1 MRWNMEAPGIAIG
14 ILAVLTALLLGS
26 GGAIVPGVALAASP
40 EGREVALVV
49 QLRGKALV
57 ERDGQQAFEAFI
69 KSPIERSDIVE
80 TLRKSRAKMLFRDES
95 IMTLGPESR
104 ASVREFA
111 EGMEGRKGAT
121 KLNLLNGKMRS
132 VVGKSSF
139 EVHTPTVV
147 AAARGTVIEFTVAV
161 VDGKTVTVV
170 SCLEG
175 TVELSSTEGTIKGVL
190 LLKEGNTAVV
200 YEGQD
205 PATVEPVPTSDYT
218 GLPGRATVIT
228 AIETETIDTI
238 LTPSV
243 IITPPIEIIPEITAT
258 PVIVD
263 VIFPD
268 GPDHN

>member
-1 MRWNMEAPGIAIG
+1 MRWKVEGAVKAMR
-14 ILAVLTALLLGS
+14 ILAALTVLLLSGS
-26 GGAIVPGVALAASP
+26 GSLAPGVALADLP
-40 EGREVALVV
+40 EEREVALVV

-57 ERDGQQAFEAFI
+57 ERGEQQAFEAFI
-69 KSPIERSDIVE
+69 KSPIERNDIVE

-104 ASVREFA
+104 ASVKEFT

-121 KLNLLNGKMRS
+121 KLNLLSGKMRT

-147 AAARGTVIEFTVAV
+147 AAARGTIIEFTVAV
-161 VDGKTVTVV
+161 VGGKTVTVV

-175 TVELSSTEGTIKGVL
+175 TVELSSNDGSVRGVL
-190 LLKEGNTAVV
+190 LLKEGQTAVL

-205 PATVEPVPTSDYT
+205 PSTIEPVPTAGYT
-218 GLPGRATVIT
+218 GLPGSATVVT
-228 AIETETIDTI
+228 AIETEAIDAI

-243 IITPPIEIIPEITAT
+243 IITPPVEIVPEVTAT

-268 GPDHN
+268 GPAH